1 MSRITCLNLPIASK
15 WLYVGTDKGNV
26 HVVNID
32 SFALSGYIINWNKA
46 IEVYVNE
53 SFHFSLRFYAVRSFR
68 EITKTNL
75 RAFVLSVPLFHSG
88 TLLGQLGTVAT
99 LG

>member
-1 MSRITCLNLPIASK
+1 MILIEEAWMGNGFSSIFLFLSPIYLFVIKRMNRITCLNLPIASK

-53 SFHFSLRFYAVRSFR
+53 SFHFSFRFYAVPSFR
-68 EITKTNL
+68 KIT
-75 RAFVLSVPLFHSG
+75 
-88 TLLGQLGTVAT
+88 
-99 LG
+99 